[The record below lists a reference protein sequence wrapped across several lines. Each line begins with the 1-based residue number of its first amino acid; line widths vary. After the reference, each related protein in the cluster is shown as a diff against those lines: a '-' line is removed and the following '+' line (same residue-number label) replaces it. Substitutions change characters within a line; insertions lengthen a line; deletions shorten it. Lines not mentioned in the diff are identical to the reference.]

1 MKTDILTPADIFH
14 KEIHYIIPPFQRR
27 YVWTQ
32 KEQWEPLWEDVR
44 NTAESYLEILRDCKG
59 NEVEA
64 KSQVPPHFLGAVV
77 NQQVSTPT
85 KAISQ
90 RQVIDGQQRLITLQL
105 LLDALR
111 QICGELDLET
121 DAEFLSEFVI
131 NNPKHRVGSNE
142 EHIFKLWP
150 TSHDQE
156 AFKHAMYNG
165 SPTNAFENSLIVQA
179 HEYFRLQTREW
190 LKDRSDTSCGT
201 DALTTATVSLFQLVV
216 IDLDHRED
224 PHIIFETLN
233 ARGTP
238 LSQFELIRNYVMSK
252 TDEAT
257 IWDDLETGWWREEVG
272 RGRLRLSRID
282 WLFYYWISMRKA
294 KASAEDAANIS
305 PPRVFSAFRDYSE
318 ERPSIDD
325 VMSEVKRDL
334 ANYRRFEIGEETTVD
349 ERQLRDRFEV
359 MQVGAVT
366 PTLLLLL
373 SVPYEQRMKGLRAME
388 SFLVRRMICRYT
400 AKDYN
405 RLTLS
410 LAGELQKRDL
420 NDAGAVVFDFLKRQ
434 TADAREWPND
444 KALADSLVKRPLYRL
459 LTRGRLRLI
468 LEGVEKQLRQ
478 ESRAE
483 CSDVPRG
490 LPIEHVMPQSLDTSK
505 WPIPVDSDLE
515 AATDER
521 KDLIH
526 TIGNLTLV
534 NNQLN
539 SAMSNDAWESKR
551 KILNDHSV
559 LFLNKTL
566 LTETEERDWDT
577 GSIQDRSRRLAD
589 IVARVWPGPDSC
601 IWSNKP

>member
-1 MKTDILTPADIFH
+1 MKTDILTPADIFD
-14 KEIHYIIPPFQRR
+14 KQIHYIIPPFQRP

-32 KEQWEPLWEDVR
+32 EEQWEPLWEDVR
-44 NTAESYLEILRDCKG
+44 NTAESYLETLRDCKG

-64 KSQVPPHFLGAVV
+64 KSKVPPHFLGAVV
-77 NQQVSTPT
+77 NQQISTPT

-90 RQVIDGQQRLITLQL
+90 RRVIDGQQRLTTLQL

-111 QICGELDLET
+111 QVCGEFDLEA
-121 DAEFLSEFVI
+121 DAEFLSGFVI
-131 NNPKHRVGSNE
+131 NPKPRVGNNE
-142 EHIFKLWP
+142 EHVFKLWP
-150 TSHDQE
+150 TSLDRE
-156 AFKHAMYNG
+156 AFKHAMHNG
-165 SPTNAFENSLIVQA
+165 SPTNAFENSRIVQA
-179 HEYFRLQTREW
+179 HEYFRLQTGEW
-190 LKDRSDTSCGT
+190 LKGQSDTSCGM
-201 DALTTATVSLFQLVV
+201 DALTTATVSLFQIVV
-216 IDLDHRED
+216 IDLDHQEN

-238 LSQFELIRNYVMSK
+238 LLQSELIKNYVMSK

-257 IWDDLETGWWREEVG
+257 VWGDLGTEWWREEVG
-272 RGRLRLSRID
+272 RGRRRLPRID
-282 WLFYYWISMRKA
+282 WLLYYWMSMRKTEV
-294 KASAEDAANIS
+294 SVEDAANIS
-305 PPRVFSAFRDYSE
+305 PPRVFSAFQAYSE

-334 ANYRRFEIGEETTVD
+334 TNYRRFEIGEETTVD
-349 ERQLRDRFEV
+349 ERQLRNRFDV

-373 SVPYEQRMKGLRAME
+373 SAPYEQRMKGLHAME

-420 NDAGAVVFDFLKRQ
+420 NDAGVVVFDFLKRQ

-444 KALADSLVKRPLYRL
+444 KALKDSLVQSPLYRL

-478 ESRAE
+478 ESKAE
-483 CSDVPRG
+483 HSDIPQDR
-490 LPIEHVMPQSLDTSK
+490 LPIEHVMPQSWKAK
-505 WPIPVDSDLE
+505 WPIPGDVNPE
-515 AATDER
+515 TATDER
-521 KDLIH
+521 DRLIH

-534 NNQLN
+534 NNHLN

-577 GSIQDRSRRLAD
+577 ESIQARSRRLAD